1 MEWKHKPIESF
12 RSLREPARQSRS
24 TTSSRNGA
32 ASGLVHNPLRL
43 LAYGYAAL
51 RGMGAATHPPQHW
64 LRYAPPEECLQIIR
78 TRCNG
83 VPPGSVLTCGAAPV
97 SRSAKAQRQWGRA
110 PLTQTADRTI
120 LHRNC

>member
-51 RGMGAATHPPQHW
+51 RGMGSAT
-64 LRYAPPEECLQIIR
+64 LRPKNAFRSSERVATACPPEA
-78 TRCNG
+78 
-83 VPPGSVLTCGAAPV
+83 S
-97 SRSAKAQRQWGRA
+97 
-110 PLTQTADRTI
+110 
-120 LHRNC
+120 